1 MDSTPSNDSSS
12 IGGGMFPLANINFG
26 NLKFADILGSD
37 DISYI
42 VPTQPANDSRLIEVN
57 EAAKS
62 EDGAKNAS

>member
-1 MDSTPSNDSSS
+1 
-12 IGGGMFPLANINFG
+12 MFPLANINFG

-42 VPTQPANDSRLIEVN
+42 VPTQPANDSRTIEVN